1 MKWVSAVI
9 RPFCLDDV
17 VAALDAMGIR
27 RLTITE
33 VQEWCEQAGHAHA
46 DADADELFREHEP
59 RFVPHVQID
68 IAIPDEL
75 CRQAVDAVT
84 RCAARGRIGEG
95 TVTVRTLQ
103 SAMRIR
109 TGETGEIAL

>member
-17 VAALDAMGIR
+17 VAALDAMGIH

-33 VQEWCEQAGHAHA
+33 VQEWCEQTGHTH
-46 DADADELFREHEP
+46 ADADELFPEHEP
-59 RFVPHVQID
+59 KFVPHVQID

-75 CRQAVDAVT
+75 CRQAVEVVT

-95 TVTVRTLQ
+95 IVTVRTLQ

>member
-1 MKWVSAVI
+1 MKWVRAVI

-17 VAALDAMGIR
+17 VAALDAMGIH

-33 VQEWCEQAGHAHA
+33 VQEWCEQAGHAP
-46 DADADELFREHEP
+46 ADADELFPEHEP
-59 RFVPHVQID
+59 KFVPHVQID

-95 TVTVRTLQ
+95 TVTVRRLQ